1 MYISMMEAYQ
11 VESLKKHGLTYNDIV
26 NQLTTVVENEEVHS
40 LNSLYN
46 RDPHVLQLA
55 FNGQYKVSFVTL
67 GGLRNLLML
76 RFDIP
81 LDSYRTEANGIYH
94 LPISLEVEEQIR
106 SFISIN
112 WTVKREGKL
121 VSFYVEGK

>member
-1 MYISMMEAYQ
+1 MEAYQ

-26 NQLTTVVENEEVHS
+26 SQLTNEVENAEV
-40 LNSLYN
+40 NSLKSLYE
-46 RDPHVLQLA
+46 RDPHVLQMA
-55 FNGQYKVSFVTL
+55 FDGQYKVSFVTL

-81 LDSYRTEANGIYH
+81 LDAYRTEANGIYH

-112 WTVKREGKL
+112 WKVKREGEL